1 MSTKKELKNRKKKH
15 KLITKG
21 HGNEPTVI
29 EFNLSKA
36 VILLII
42 IGVVIA
48 GLVTKEIVTTII
60 KARQNKVLAEETS
73 DENAVYVQ
81 SSDGIQVPV
90 PKGYVASQIP
100 GETSVN
106 GGFVIYEDNYNG
118 QPIDWNSI
126 LVETNSLSANSL
138 NANNAINSAT
148 PQATTENQAKEEE
161 QLKTEQT
168 NTTEN
173 TTTETT
179 NTTTTTD
186 ATNVTETT
194 NTESTNNTESTTTGV
209 TNSTENTTIE
219 TTNKT
224 QATNKTESTDTKPTN
239 VTGSTNTEQTNTE
252 TTRTEPTNTKP
263 TTTSTNTISTSTT
276 TTATE
281 TETNKTTKDLTTG
294 NEKEENKTEST
305 IESNKTETQKVTE
318 TTNTVENKAEVTNT
332 EPTTAST
339 NTTTTQK
346 TIETTNESP
355 KVQTNAQTTSKES
368 SIELY
373 ADGTITQEDIN
384 IFNLQ
389 KSVNQFVWVPV
400 NDISRIYGVDSNG
413 KLWGKLYDYDETGRT
428 PLNWTENGKMSIT
441 NLSRYREPAIVSD
454 YDTDSQLQT
463 YLGGMTAYEL
473 LAEMEENYYEA
484 IKSIEKYGGFYIGRY
499 ETGGLS
505 ETAVVRKMETD
516 INNQTWY
523 TMYEKMKEISGSND
537 SVMTSMIWGSLWDE
551 TLQWL
556 IDSKATISD
565 GTEITYELVGNNSTL
580 WGNYYYSIFNYI
592 PEGATEPNPTAKKG
606 IYDSSKIPTGSSE
619 YTKVNNI
626 YDMAGNVY
634 DWTLEA
640 GSVGGRV
647 LRGGY
652 YVDGGFIFP
661 AAARGNYNPTG
672 SYVFNGA
679 RALLY
684 IK

>member
-1 MSTKKELKNRKKKH
+1 MSTKKEPKNRKKKH

-60 KARQNKVLAEETS
+60 KARQNNVLAEETS
-73 DENAVYVQ
+73 DENAVFVQ
-81 SSDGIQVPV
+81 SSDGKQVPV

-148 PQATTENQAKEEE
+148 PQATTENQVKEEE

-168 NTTEN
+168 NKTEN

-179 NTTTTTD
+179 N
-186 ATNVTETT
+186 
-194 NTESTNNTESTTTGV
+194 STESTTTGV
-209 TNSTENTTIE
+209 TNATENTTIE
-219 TTNKT
+219 T
-224 QATNKTESTDTKPTN
+224 TNKTESTDTKPTN

-252 TTRTEPTNTKP
+252 TTRTEPTNTVENNTEETNTKP

-332 EPTTAST
+332 EPTATST
-339 NTTTTQK
+339 STTTTESTNKSQK
-346 TIETTNESP
+346 IQN
-355 KVQTNAQTTSKES
+355 NAQMASNEN

-373 ADGTITQEDIN
+373 ADETITQEDIN

-413 KLWGKLYDYDETGRT
+413 KLWGKLYKYDGTGRT
-428 PLNWTENGKMSIT
+428 PLNWTDNGKMSIT
-441 NLSRYREPAIVSD
+441 GMTSYREPTIVSQF
-454 YDTDSQLQT
+454 DTDSQLQS
-463 YLGGMTAYEL
+463 YLGGMTAYEFL
-473 LAEMEENYYEA
+473 SELEENYYA
-484 IKSIEKYGGFYIGRY
+484 TIKSIKEHGGFYIGRY

-505 ETAVVRKMETD
+505 GTAVVRKMNTD
-516 INNQTWY
+516 IGSQTWY
-523 TMYEKMKEISGSND
+523 TMYEKTKELSGTND
-537 SVMTSMIWGSLWDE
+537 NAITSMIWGSLWDE

-556 IDSKATISD
+556 VDSGAKTSD
-565 GTEITYELVGNNSTL
+565 GTQLTYELIASNSTK
-580 WGNYYYSIFNYI
+580 WGNYSNSTFSYI
-592 PEGATEPNPTAKKG
+592 PADATTPDETATKPRNTL
-606 IYDSSKIPTGSSE
+606 IPTGSAE

-626 YDMAGNVY
+626 YDLAGNVW

-640 GSVGGRV
+640 YSSDGRV
-647 LRGGY
+647 VRGGSY
-652 YVDGGFIFP
+652 SVIGYGP
-661 AAARGNYNPTG
+661 AAHRL
-672 SYVFNGA
+672 SYVRPVTSDADYGS
-679 RALLY
+679 RSALF